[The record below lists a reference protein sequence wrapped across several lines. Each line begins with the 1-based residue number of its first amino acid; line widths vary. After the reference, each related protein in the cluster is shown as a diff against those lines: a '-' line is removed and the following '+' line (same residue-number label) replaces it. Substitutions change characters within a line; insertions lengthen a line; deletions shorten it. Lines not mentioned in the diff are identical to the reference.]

1 MSTYQDLPLSITLVF
16 SVGVYTSLLV
26 IILSVFLAI
35 SPRNLILFIQFFV
48 LLYIVLRNKRGHHDW
63 DCMVVEFPTTSAI
76 SAYHH

>member
-1 MSTYQDLPLSITLVF
+1 MSTYQDLPLSITLVL

-35 SPRNLILFIQFFV
+35 SPRNLILFIQFF
-48 LLYIVLRNKRGHHDW
+48 LLYIVLRNKRGHDHW
-63 DCMVVEFPTTSAI
+63 DCMVVEFPTTCAI